1 VKLLCFALLALAPLI
16 EQVDDVHGR
25 IQGEERAAAAFDSL
39 RAAELLAP
47 LRPSL
52 ASVLL
57 EEALGR
63 GKVSRG
69 NAQAAL
75 IRRAAALDP
84 ERTNAFVESLL
95 QPEAAYEAL
104 IRFYIEKGEYDS
116 AIRAARRAKERGLA
130 TLQADEELLRAL
142 VKKRSPEASALLS
155 EVLAALPAAI
165 AEPRDLLFVLRS
177 VSVTAP
183 ADAPLAAQAA
193 ERVVGSLER
202 ATAASA
208 QRDELLLSA
217 GAYLAALDRRRY
229 GWHRDSLKRWSDQ
242 LDRLSPPQLL
252 AVAAAP
258 LRLPPRSPDPAAA
271 TPGALDLRALA
282 DAVARESD
290 LTPLHE
296 FRGRFVLLT
305 FWATWCPPCRREL
318 PRLDQIARSAGA
330 GNLAVL
336 GISNEQP
343 TLVDAYLHQSGST
356 FTSLIDASNDVFRR
370 YEVSALPVTVIFDR
384 NGRLVRRLSGE
395 CTSEDLRAA
404 LTEAGLRY

>member
-1 VKLLCFALLALAPLI
+1 MKLLCFALLALAPLI